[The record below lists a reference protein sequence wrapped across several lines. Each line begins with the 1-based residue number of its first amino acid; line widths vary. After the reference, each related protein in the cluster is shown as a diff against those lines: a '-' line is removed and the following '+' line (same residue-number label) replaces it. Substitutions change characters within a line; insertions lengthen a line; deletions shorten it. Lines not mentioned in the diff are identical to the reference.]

1 MPLQTIF
8 LNQAKV
14 LVSELQAS
22 NGVLYLIDEV
32 LAVPEGTIDDIVLN
46 PDYEINMFMD
56 FIKEAK
62 LTDTFNRTAGNI
74 LWYIHS
80 TKVLSSHF

>member
-1 MPLQTIF
+1 MSLQTIF

-32 LAVPEGTIDDIVLN
+32 LAVPEGTIDDIILN

-62 LTDTFNRTAGNI
+62 LTDTFNRTAGII
-74 LWYIHS
+74 L
-80 TKVLSSHF
+80 